1 MDKKELI
8 DEIAKK
14 HHIILDEADPIL
26 AVISAN
32 EMIFDEYINKVD
44 NLFIKHKADLESFK
58 INILRE
64 LKEYIETNKEILRTI
79 AAQNLKFS
87 ESKQEKTEQPEG
99 PKEEK
104 YQISKNHI
112 FIFMISQIILLL
124 MGLLIGIL
132 I

>member
-58 INILRE
+58 INISRE

-87 ESKQEKTEQPEG
+87 ESKQEKTEQAEG

-124 MGLLIGIL
+124 MGLLVGVL

>member
-8 DEIAKK
+8 NEIAKK

>member
-1 MDKKELI
+1 MDKKEI
-8 DEIAKK
+8 VDEIAKK

>member
-1 MDKKELI
+1 MDKKEFI

-64 LKEYIETNKEILRTI
+64 LKEHIETNKEILRTI

>member
-32 EMIFDEYINKVD
+32 EMIFNEYINKVD

-58 INILRE
+58 INISRE

-124 MGLLIGIL
+124 MGLLVGVL

>member
-1 MDKKELI
+1 MDKKEII

-32 EMIFDEYINKVD
+32 EIVFDEYINKVD

-58 INILRE
+58 INISRE
-64 LKEYIETNKEILRTI
+64 LKEYIETNKEILRII

-87 ESKQEKTEQPEG
+87 GSKQEKTEQPEG

-124 MGLLIGIL
+124 MGLLIGIT

>member
-58 INILRE
+58 INISRE
-64 LKEYIETNKEILRTI
+64 LREYIETNKEILRII

-87 ESKQEKTEQPEG
+87 ESKQEKIEQPEG

>member
-112 FIFMISQIILLL
+112 FIFIISQIILLL

>member
-32 EMIFDEYINKVD
+32 EMIFNEYINKVD

-58 INILRE
+58 ISISRE

-124 MGLLIGIL
+124 MGLLVGVL

>member
-1 MDKKELI
+1 MDKKEII

-124 MGLLIGIL
+124 MGLLVGVL

>member
-58 INILRE
+58 INISRE

-87 ESKQEKTEQPEG
+87 ESKQEKTEQAEG

-104 YQISKNHI
+104 YQISKKHI
-112 FIFMISQIILLL
+112 CILMISQSILLL
-124 MGLLIGIL
+124 LGLLVGVL

>member
-58 INILRE
+58 ISILRE

>member
-1 MDKKELI
+1 MDKKEII

-32 EMIFDEYINKVD
+32 EMVFDEYINKVD

-58 INILRE
+58 INISQE
-64 LKEYIETNKEILRTI
+64 LKEYIETNKEILRII

-124 MGLLIGIL
+124 MGLLVGVL

>member
-58 INILRE
+58 INISRE

>member
-99 PKEEK
+99 PKKEK

>member
-1 MDKKELI
+1 MDKKKII

-58 INILRE
+58 INISRE

-104 YQISKNHI
+104 YQICKNHI
-112 FIFMISQIILLL
+112 FIFIISQIILLL
-124 MGLLIGIL
+124 MGLLVGVL

>member
-124 MGLLIGIL
+124 MGLLVGVL

>member
-1 MDKKELI
+1 MDKKEII

-32 EMIFDEYINKVD
+32 EMILDEYINKIN

-58 INILRE
+58 INISRE
-64 LKEYIETNKEILRTI
+64 LKEYIETNKEILRII

-87 ESKQEKTEQPEG
+87 ESKQEKTEQPKD

>member
-1 MDKKELI
+1 MDKKEII

-14 HHIILDEADPIL
+14 HHIILDETDPIL
-26 AVISAN
+26 AIISAN
-32 EMIFDEYINKVD
+32 EMVLDEYINKID

-58 INILRE
+58 INISRE

-79 AAQNLKFS
+79 TAQNLKFS
-87 ESKQEKTEQPEG
+87 EGKQEKTEQPEG

>member
-58 INILRE
+58 INMLRE

-112 FIFMISQIILLL
+112 FIFIISQIILLL

>member
-64 LKEYIETNKEILRTI
+64 LKEHIETNKEILRTI

>member
-26 AVISAN
+26 AVVSAN

-58 INILRE
+58 INISRE

-87 ESKQEKTEQPEG
+87 ESKQEKKEQPEG

-124 MGLLIGIL
+124 MGL
-132 I
+132 

>member
-1 MDKKELI
+1 MDKKEII

-32 EMIFDEYINKVD
+32 EMILDEYINKIN

-58 INILRE
+58 INISRE
-64 LKEYIETNKEILRTI
+64 LKEYIETNKEILRII

-87 ESKQEKTEQPEG
+87 ESKQEKTEQPKDPE
-99 PKEEK
+99 EEK

>member
-64 LKEYIETNKEILRTI
+64 FKEYIETNKEILRTI

>member
-58 INILRE
+58 INISRE

-99 PKEEK
+99 SKEEK

-124 MGLLIGIL
+124 MGLLVGVL

>member
-1 MDKKELI
+1 MDKKEI
-8 DEIAKK
+8 VDEIAKK

-99 PKEEK
+99 LKEEK

>member
-64 LKEYIETNKEILRTI
+64 LKEHIETNKEILRTI

-104 YQISKNHI
+104 
-112 FIFMISQIILLL
+112 
-124 MGLLIGIL
+124 
-132 I
+132 

>member
-112 FIFMISQIILLL
+112 FIFMISQIIFLLT
-124 MGLLIGIL
+124 GLLIGIT

>member
-58 INILRE
+58 INISRE

-124 MGLLIGIL
+124 MGLLVGVL